1 MPATVDVRASESSP
15 EIARLYVHNTFVFGP
30 FELSAAERLLK
41 RGHETVSI
49 GGRAL
54 DLLITLVDRAGQV
67 ISHKELIARAWPD
80 VTVEEANLRVHIAG
94 LRKVLREGPD
104 GARYISNVAGR
115 GYCFVAVVARYSRSQ
130 VGPQAGQPVGADPK
144 DEIAAA
150 RGQEDI
156 GTELLRTA
164 LGALHSESH
173 NLLLTAFA
181 SALTRGLLKTS
192 EFDDA
197 LSNANGAIGQAT
209 ALSATFHLAGLLHL
223 KADAPTAALQKDTAA
238 ALDRLTQSLKVLRDQ
253 TALAR
258 ELRLATMLAR
268 LLFEG
273 GRREEARSVLAPVCD
288 RFTEEFEA
296 SDLRDARAL
305 LASLA

>member
-1 MPATVDVRASESSP
+1 MEPRASESSS

-54 DLLITLVDRAGQV
+54 DLLITLVERAGQV

-115 GYCFVAVVARYSRSQ
+115 GYCFVAVVARSSRNQ
-130 VGPQAGQPVGADPK
+130 VAPQAGQAVGAGLK
-144 DEIAAA
+144 DEIAVA
-150 RGQEDI
+150 RGQEDV

-173 NLLLTAFA
+173 NILLTVFA
-181 SALTRGLLKTS
+181 SALTQGLLKTS
-192 EFDDA
+192 EFDKA
-197 LSNANGAIGQAT
+197 LSTANGAIGQAT
-209 ALSATFHLAGLLHL
+209 TPSATFHLAELLHL
-223 KADAPTAALQKDTAA
+223 KAEVLAAAPQKDTAA
-238 ALDRLTQSLKVLRDQ
+238 ALDRLRQSLKFLRDQ
-253 TALAR
+253 TALAY
-258 ELRLATMLAR
+258 ELRLATTLAR

-296 SDLRDARAL
+296 PDLRDARAL